1 MSPGKGSYFTSYRTY
16 PFPYISP
23 GVFAH
28 APDFGRMVAL
38 IRKGDRTT
46 TYERTEFSIYFSG
59 LFPPGRTSLT
69 QPMIPCTQDTTRKS
83 TVVSTATLYFY
94 VTYGNF
100 NR

>member
-38 IRKGDRTT
+38 IRNEKGTARQ
-46 TYERTEFSIYFSG
+46 
-59 LFPPGRTSLT
+59 RTSE
-69 QPMIPCTQDTTRKS
+69 R
-83 TVVSTATLYFY
+83 
-94 VTYGNF
+94 NF
-100 NR
+100 RYTFPVYSPLVEQA